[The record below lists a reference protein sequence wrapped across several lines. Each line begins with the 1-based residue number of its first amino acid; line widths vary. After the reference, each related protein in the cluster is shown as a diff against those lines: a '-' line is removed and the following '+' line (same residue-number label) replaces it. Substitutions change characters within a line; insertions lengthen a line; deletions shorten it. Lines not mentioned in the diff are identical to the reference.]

1 MTSRKD
7 KYKGDYFMNGTMN
20 DVVSDSPRKHLKVF
34 VKEGKKHIEFA
45 TVGAI
50 FGAALAGTSGA
61 LVGVCVVVAGDFL
74 YDQIFSKKK

>member
-1 MTSRKD
+1 
-7 KYKGDYFMNGTMN
+7 MNGTI
-20 DVVSDSPRKHLKVF
+20 SDAPRRHLNGF

-61 LVGVCVVVAGDFL
+61 LAGVCILVTIDVLWDKFS
-74 YDQIFSKKK
+74 SKKD